1 MSARVLWP
9 AALLG
14 LLLVL
19 GIHLA
24 GQDDDPR
31 ELRDYYEYYDY
42 FEELARVVV
51 EIEANYVE
59 DVDQKRLFE
68 GSIKG
73 MLRELDPYS
82 AYIPEEMYSIFRQD
96 TQGFF
101 GGLGIHIGIRDEQL
115 TVIAPLEGTPAAR
128 AGILPGDKIVRIEG
142 ESTEGVTLLEAVN
155 VLRGEPGSQV
165 TITIRHV
172 GSEEEIDVT
181 ITREIIEI
189 HSVRGYR
196 RLANGEGW
204 DYWVNPEEKIG
215 YIRLSAFQEN
225 TVAELDGVINTL
237 VAEGVRG
244 LVLDLRSNAGGL
256 LGAAVAV
263 ADRFLPEGV
272 VVSIRGRVEG
282 TKEERAHADDDYPAE
297 MLLAVLVNRYS
308 ASGSEIVAGAL
319 QDYSRATLIGEETFG
334 KGSVQKVIPLRDN
347 ASAIKLTTAKYY
359 TPSGRSFHR
368 DPRTKKGGLVPDITV
383 AFTTEQLGQL
393 HRRWQMLAVEAEQPE
408 PTGEEEV
415 KPFVDTQLQRA
426 TDLLIGLHV
435 VRSAID

>member
-1 MSARVLWP
+1 MSRV
-9 AALLG
+9 
-14 LLLVL
+14 
-19 GIHLA
+19 ISK
-24 GQDDDPR
+24 
-31 ELRDYYEYYDY
+31 
-42 FEELARVVV
+42 
-51 EIEANYVE
+51 IEDNYVE
-59 DVDQKRLFE
+59 EVDQKKLFE

-73 MLRELDPYS
+73 MLRELDPYN
-82 AYIPEEMYSIFRQD
+82 AYIPEEMYSIFKQD

-101 GGLGIHIGIRDEQL
+101 GGLGIQIGIRDEQL
-115 TVIAPLEGTPAAR
+115 TVISPLEGTPAAR
-128 AGILPGDKIVRIEG
+128 AGILPGDKILFIEG
-142 ESTEGVTLLEAVN
+142 ESTEGMSLLEAVN
-155 VLRGEPGSQV
+155 ILRGDPGTQV
-165 TITIRHV
+165 TITIRHA
-172 GSEEEIDVT
+172 GSEEETDVT
-181 ITREIIEI
+181 ITREVIEI

-196 RLANGEGW
+196 RLPNGEGW

-225 TVAELDGVINTL
+225 TVAELDGVMSAL

-256 LGAAVAV
+256 LGSAVAV

-282 TKEERAHADDDYPAE
+282 TKEERAHGEDDYPAD

-319 QDYSRATLIGEETFG
+319 QDYSRGTLVGEETFG
-334 KGSVQKVIPLRDN
+334 KGSVQNVIPLRDDV
-347 ASAIKLTTAKYY
+347 SAIKLTTAKYY

-368 DPRTKKGGLVPDITV
+368 DPRTKKGGLVPDIPV
-383 AFTTEQLGQL
+383 VFTIEQLGEL
-393 HRRWQMLAVEAEQPE
+393 HRRWQMLALDAELPE
-408 PTGEEEV
+408 PTGQREE

-435 VRSAID
+435 VRSAVD